1 MVERVD
7 RIKQQKSTA
16 ANDAKRAYY
25 KQWRANNKDKIRTYN
40 ERYWAKKAA
49 ESEAIIGKTN
59 TE

>member
-16 ANDAKRAYY
+16 ATDARRAYY
-25 KQWRANNKDKIRTYN
+25 KQWRANNKDKVKAYN

-49 ESEAIIGKTN
+49 ESEAIIGKAD